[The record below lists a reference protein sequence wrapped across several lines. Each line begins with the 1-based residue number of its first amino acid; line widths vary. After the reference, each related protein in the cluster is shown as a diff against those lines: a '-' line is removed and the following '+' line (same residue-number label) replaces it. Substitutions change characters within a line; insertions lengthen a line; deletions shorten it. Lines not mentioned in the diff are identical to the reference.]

1 MLRRVKLGPQ
11 RHPTHSCRS
20 CRPWLLVGQS
30 ACRTCCQLQVAGS
43 LDTVPAAA
51 VVASRD
57 EVPGDARTHLVEGP
71 WAAAVAAED
80 HRRFHRS
87 ESTSRC
93 RGTCLVHCRP
103 FNKLVL
109 IQTVPCCCCDSPV
122 VVLTRSKRECSTMFY
137 LLSLPSSFLL
147 LLLIPANMMMRL
159 HLIVDSLFIRITLLS
174 T

>member
-1 MLRRVKLGPQ
+1 MNYDLIIQLTQLEVVAGAVASADGCRPSQVLRRVKLGPQ

-103 FNKLVL
+103 FNKLE
-109 IQTVPCCCCDSPV
+109 QS
-122 VVLTRSKRECSTMFY
+122 
-137 LLSLPSSFLL
+137 
-147 LLLIPANMMMRL
+147 
-159 HLIVDSLFIRITLLS
+159 
-174 T
+174 